1 MHINAK
7 EVVQMLTQ
15 SIGNTIAP
23 LQNVALCSQAI
34 TKAMSRGEHLP
45 GIVVLYGPSGWGKT
59 FAATWSAN
67 KYRAYYVQCKSAWT
81 RKAFLK
87 AVLMEMG
94 IAPAATIYEM
104 VEQIAQEIALSGR
117 PLIIDEADFLVEK
130 KIIEIVRD
138 IYESSFGTIL
148 LIGEEHLPA
157 KLKRWERFHNRVL
170 AWVQAQPSTL
180 GDAKTLAKIYAPD
193 VLIHDD
199 LLIKLVDISRHVTRR
214 ICVNLNNVNDVA
226 KQNGWAE
233 VDMSLWGK
241 KELYTGQAAIRQGIS
256 G

>member
-1 MHINAK
+1 
-7 EVVQMLTQ
+7 MLTQ

-34 TKAMSRGEHLP
+34 TRSLTRGESLP

-87 AVLMEMG
+87 AILMEMG
-94 IAPAATIYEM
+94 ISPAATIYEM
-104 VEQIAQEIALSGR
+104 VDQISQEVALSSR

-170 AWVQAQPSTL
+170 AWVQAQPSSL
-180 GDAKTLAKIYAPD
+180 EDARTLANIYAPD
-193 VLIHDD
+193 VKVHDD
-199 LLIKLVDISRHVTRR
+199 LLISLVEASRNVTRR
-214 ICVNLNNVNDVA
+214 ICVNLNHINDTA

-233 VDMSLWGK
+233 IDMSMWGK
-241 KELYTGQAAIRQGIS
+241 KELYTGQAAIRNGIS